1 MQLFAHELAS
11 GARFNYAPRMSES
24 PLPGNIR
31 ALRKHLDMNQEAFAD
46 AVGSAQ
52 ANVSR
57 WEKRGSIPE
66 PAPLSRMAQMAGR
79 SVTEF
84 MEEPWTPPVAPRS
97 VSDHTP
103 TRSSDVGDT
112 VGIVQLDLSL
122 SMGPGTLIEDFVE
135 SEVVSFDASV
145 LRRITRTSS
154 DRLRFVT
161 GIGTS
166 HEPKFQNSD
175 QFLIDINERRLTRID
190 GYYWITFDGAHALK
204 RLRPLGNG
212 MMQILSDNPDFAPME
227 VPALAVRIEGRAIW
241 FARGL

>member
-1 MQLFAHELAS
+1 MRIGKVNTHRIGES
-11 GARFNYAPRMSES
+11 CSPSIMSEE
-24 PLPGNIR
+24 R
-31 ALRKHLDMNQEAFAD
+31 ATRLRQARMKAGYTSAQSAAEAFGWGVSGYRHHENGTREFDLETAQRYARAFRAD
-46 AVGSAQ
+46 ALWLLGMTSTA
-52 ANVSR
+52 APD
-57 WEKRGSIPE
+57 IP
-66 PAPLSRMAQMAGR
+66 
-79 SVTEF
+79 
-84 MEEPWTPPVAPRS
+84 
-97 VSDHTP
+97 P

-122 SMGPGTLIEDFVE
+122 SMGPGALIEDFVE

-145 LRRITRTSS
+145 LRRITRTPS

-166 HEPKFQNSD
+166 HEPKFQHND
-175 QFLIDINERRLTRID
+175 QFLIDINDRRLSRID

-212 MMQILSDNPDFAPME
+212 MIQVISDNVDFAPME
-227 VPALAVRIEGRAIW
+227 LEAKHVRIEGRAIW